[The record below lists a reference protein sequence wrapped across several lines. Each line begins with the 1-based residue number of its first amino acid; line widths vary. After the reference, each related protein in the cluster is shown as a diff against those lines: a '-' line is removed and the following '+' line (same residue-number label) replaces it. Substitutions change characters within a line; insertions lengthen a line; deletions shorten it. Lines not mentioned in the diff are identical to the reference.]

1 MTRQKIIPVKM
12 VVGNKKLNKVP
23 ITRQLKLTE
32 LKINNKEVDKKMEK
46 IEMYQ
51 EQEYFCSKC
60 ERIHKKMRKHVIS
73 KIYKEHYEFKEKL
86 TKNQLFKK
94 DFVKKWKKEGK
105 KQEKKE
111 IISPKLLINE
121 NEQEITDLK
130 IEIFDYHCCNE
141 NHKGTITQ
149 LKTEYENVLCPI
161 CHKIMTFGNY
171 TSRLNEGFIF
181 ITPSG
186 NHTYIEHVFDT
197 KLYYYFHLFEID
209 VWIYDGKTRDF
220 LMYLET
226 MNIRVIDH
234 SIVKIDEKDGSVRCA
249 IKFCSRDYKIDDKL
263 DFLTNWYQ
271 IKNFYE
277 PRNEIIE
284 VY

>member
-60 ERIHKKMRKHVIS
+60 ERIHKKMRNHRIS
-73 KIYKEHYEFKEKL
+73 KIYKNHYEFKEKL

-94 DFVKKWKKEGK
+94 DFAKKWKKEGK
-105 KQEKKE
+105 KQERKE
-111 IISPKLLINE
+111 IISSKLLIW
-121 NEQEITDLK
+121 
-130 IEIFDYHCCNE
+130 YHCCNE
-141 NHKGTITQ
+141 NHKQTITQ
-149 LKTEYENVLCPI
+149 LISSRTDILCPI
-161 CHKIMTFGNY
+161 CHKVMIFGRY

-220 LMYLET
+220 LMYLESL
-226 MNIRVIDH
+226 NIRVIDH

-249 IKFCSRDYKIDDKL
+249 IRFCSRDYKIDDKL

-277 PRNEIIE
+277 PRNKIVWKI
-284 VY
+284 